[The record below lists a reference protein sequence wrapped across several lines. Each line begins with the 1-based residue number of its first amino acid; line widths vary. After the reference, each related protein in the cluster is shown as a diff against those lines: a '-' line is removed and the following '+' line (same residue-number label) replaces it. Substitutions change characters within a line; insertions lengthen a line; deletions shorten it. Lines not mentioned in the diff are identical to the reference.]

1 MCVTF
6 ECGVSYL
13 FCGMYL
19 LIYSLLLMQV
29 KENLRDD
36 PRYKCVRHEDREV
49 LFNEYISELKAAE
62 HAAERESK
70 AKREE
75 QVLAG
80 YI

>member
-1 MCVTF
+1 
-6 ECGVSYL
+6 
-13 FCGMYL
+13 MYH